1 MQANEKLKELIVQI
15 AHTDS
20 REAYEEIFGLLFF
33 PLKHFAFT
41 ILKSNELS
49 EEIASDV
56 LLMVWEE
63 RKKLMKVTNVRYYT
77 FVATKNRALNVL
89 KKNKGLNS
97 ISLDDI
103 DIDIELDKSDPEAI
117 FLQGEMTRRLEH
129 AISTLP
135 KQCKLVFKLV
145 REEGFSYQE
154 AADMLS
160 ISTRTVNAHLV
171 NATKRLTTIMK
182 QEFKVI

>member
-1 MQANEKLKELIVQI
+1 MHANGKLKKLIVQI

-20 REAYEEIFGLLFF
+20 REAYEKVFDHLFY
-33 PLKHFAFT
+33 PLKDFAFN
-41 ILKSNELS
+41 ILKSKELS

-56 LLMVWEE
+56 LLMVWLQ
-63 RKKLMKVTNVRYYT
+63 RKELTKVANIWYYA

-89 KKNKGLNS
+89 KKDKGLDS
-97 ISLDDI
+97 ISLSDI
-103 DIDIELDKSDPEAI
+103 DFDVELEKSDPETI
-117 FLQGEMTRRLEH
+117 FLQGEIAQKLEH

-135 KQCKLVFKLV
+135 KQCRLVFRLV

-154 AADMLS
+154 TADMLS

-171 NATKRLTTIMK
+171 NATKRLVKIMK
-182 QEFKVI
+182 QEFKLT